1 MGESEQFPYP
11 EWTVMNYGF
20 LSKDTDIKK
29 VEVTNF
35 DHDNPAVYC
44 IRLYAAIIDDIV
56 LKNLDVLEVG
66 CGRGGGCAW
75 TASTLEPKSLLGVD
89 YSESGI
95 KLCQKIHS
103 DISNLRFEHGNAEQ
117 LPCSNDSFDVVL
129 NVESSHCY
137 TSMERFLNEVYRVL
151 KPGGYF
157 LWADFRDSGREN
169 VLLEQFKKS
178 RLEMIEQIDIIENV
192 NLALAKTRDDKLG
205 FLKQFHAFIL

>member
-1 MGESEQFPYP
+1 MGESEQFPHR

-117 LPCSNDSFDVVL
+117 
-129 NVESSHCY
+129 
-137 TSMERFLNEVYRVL
+137 
-151 KPGGYF
+151 
-157 LWADFRDSGREN
+157 
-169 VLLEQFKKS
+169 
-178 RLEMIEQIDIIENV
+178 
-192 NLALAKTRDDKLG
+192 
-205 FLKQFHAFIL
+205 